1 MHRKTVQTLL
11 LASYFLFPVL
21 IALISLQG
29 RSIQFAIPAFL
40 GIVAYTW
47 LLANIIF
54 SARPKFIERY
64 YSLDKLNRFHAVQAI
79 VALLIAM
86 LHGLW
91 EQILW
96 GTFFFSST
104 LFGYLAIV
112 TFLFIAVMSVL
123 IMTTWFGRKKAVRSL
138 KTRLKK
144 YPISNYGTMKKV
156 HNLNILGVLFVAV
169 HVLTMT
175 FRNQGDVLTGSILL
189 VYLIVVLAF
198 YVDHKFLRP
207 RRLRKQL
214 YTVTDVRHQPGRTVV
229 VTLTPQSG
237 RIPEYKPGQFVFV
250 RIKEDMYPFEEHPYS
265 LITSPQNPNEI
276 KVAIKDLGDYTHRMQ
291 ELPVGV
297 QATVEG
303 PYGGVW
309 HVEEKLDDP
318 NENLIL
324 LAGGV
329 GITPML
335 GILEELSL
343 KKPPNNVML
352 VWGLNEPGEF
362 AFAEE
367 FDKFKR
373 EIPNFTLVPFFA
385 NEKGF
390 LDTQKVQA
398 LLQEHNLLFEESQF
412 VLCGPKLFMIA
423 VEKALMESRVQKD
436 SIYYE
441 AFAL

>member
-1 MHRKTVQTLL
+1 M
-11 LASYFLFPVL
+11 
-21 IALISLQG
+21 
-29 RSIQFAIPAFL
+29 
-40 GIVAYTW
+40 
-47 LLANIIF
+47 
-54 SARPKFIERY
+54 
-64 YSLDKLNRFHAVQAI
+64 
-79 VALLIAM
+79 
-86 LHGLW
+86 
-91 EQILW
+91 
-96 GTFFFSST
+96 
-104 LFGYLAIV
+104 
-112 TFLFIAVMSVL
+112 
-123 IMTTWFGRKKAVRSL
+123 
-138 KTRLKK
+138 
-144 YPISNYGTMKKV
+144 
-156 HNLNILGVLFVAV
+156 
-169 HVLTMT
+169 
-175 FRNQGDVLTGSILL
+175 
-189 VYLIVVLAF
+189 
-198 YVDHKFLRP
+198 
-207 RRLRKQL
+207 
-214 YTVTDVRHQPGRTVV
+214 
-229 VTLTPQSG
+229 
-237 RIPEYKPGQFVFV
+237 FV

-297 QATVEG
+297 EATVEG
-303 PYGGVW
+303 PYDGVW
-309 HVEEKLDDP
+309 HVEEKLDNP

-412 VLCGPKLFMIA
+412 VLCGPKLFMTA
-423 VEKALMESRVQKD
+423 VEKALLESRVQKD